1 MTRNLFALLTGFLGF
16 ILAGGVTAGVILWV
30 RRPLARVLQRL
41 LDDELIANTGVTF
54 VLILLGLRGL
64 SAMFNYITHPTV
76 GEFFDRLTR
85 LLNTLADEI
94 QWAIWIAAL
103 LFIGYA
109 IRNRA
114 VTSGDHDV

>member
-1 MTRNLFALLTGFLGF
+1 MRFDWLNLLASFLGF

-30 RRPLARVLQRL
+30 RRPLARVLQHL
-41 LDDELIANTGVTF
+41 LDDTLIAKTGATF

-64 SAMFNYITHPTV
+64 SVMFDYVTHPVIGT
-76 GEFFDRLTR
+76 FFDNLTR
-85 LLNTLADEI
+85 LLITLADEI

-109 IRNRA
+109 IRESHTDDEDA
-114 VTSGDHDV
+114 